1 VSDLDCLAREVEQ
14 GELAATAIKPDN
26 EARIVFHGEAPH
38 GRLPLAVVYLHGFTA
53 SQAEGAP
60 AHREIAQAMGAHLY
74 LNRLSDHGSDA
85 PDAMAGASPE
95 RWREEARRAL
105 DIGLRLGERVL
116 LVGTSMGAS
125 LALDLA
131 ASRPD
136 VVAGVVA
143 WSPGIRVHDPAQLRA
158 AVMLHGAVAPPGE
171 RSAFQRRYWSSMVHT
186 DGYRSIARL
195 FIERMRPEVLLDVV
209 CPVFFGMWD
218 GGEGD
223 RDTLTSVSA
232 MRHAFGWLGTPE
244 SERRMVT
251 YDHAAHV
258 LASPERSPAAG
269 RVLADSLAF
278 LRDVGLAR

>member
-1 VSDLDCLAREVEQ
+1 VSGLDCLALEVEQ
-14 GELAATAIKPDN
+14 GERVVTAIKPDN

-38 GRLPLAVVYLHGFTA
+38 RRLPLAVVYLHGFTA

-60 AHREIAQAMGAHLY
+60 AHREIARIAGAHLY

-95 RWREEARRAL
+95 RWRDEARGAL
-105 DIGLRLGERVL
+105 DVGLRLGERVL

-158 AVMLHGAVAPPGE
+158 AVMLQGAVAPPGE

-186 DGYRSIARL
+186 DGYRAIARL

-244 SERRMVT
+244 SQRRMVA

-278 LRDVGLAR
+278 LRDVGLTR